1 MNEGI
6 LAENSVAS
14 RVGKSASK
22 YPSEKFLIP
31 LEAADVAE
39 SRLMRYPACLLIPCA
54 LLVTTA
60 RAASYGAPA
69 APAKPAVA
77 TSAPAPAAAA
87 SSSAPAPA
95 AAATSDKPVPVT
107 MPLDLF
113 NGKDLTGWSYVAS
126 GKPAD
131 IARVCSVKDG
141 VLVCTG
147 SPQGYLLLN
156 DVRANYVLHFE
167 WRWTTANPKNNSGGL
182 LNITDGPLQQNLWP
196 ISFQAQ
202 TKTTFAGD
210 IILMSTAA
218 CAEAP
223 AGKTANKQKDPSEKA
238 IGEWNTADVV
248 VRGDAIEYTV
258 NGVLQNK
265 VTKCVPSFGKIGF
278 QLEGYPYEMR
288 NIKLSPL
295 PAAAP

>member
-1 MNEGI
+1 MAN
-6 LAENSVAS
+6 VAD
-14 RVGKSASK
+14 SK
-22 YPSEKFLIP
+22 P
-31 LEAADVAE
+31 
-39 SRLMRYPACLLIPCA
+39 MRYPACLLIPFA
-54 LLVTTA
+54 LLATNV

-69 APAKPAVA
+69 KLDASAAAAPAPAVA
-77 TSAPAPAAAA
+77 SASTPVPATSAAPAPAATAA
-87 SSSAPAPA
+87 
-95 AAATSDKPVPVT
+95 SDKPVPVT
-107 MPLDLF
+107 APLDLF

-131 IARVCSVKDG
+131 VNRVCSVKDG

-156 DVRANYVLHFE
+156 DVRADYVLHFE
-167 WRWTTANPKNNSGGL
+167 WRWTTSNPKNNSGGL
-182 LNITDGPLQQNLWP
+182 MNITDGPLQQGIWP
-196 ISFQAQ
+196 VCFQAQ

-210 IILMSTAA
+210 IISMSSAA

-238 IGEWNTADVV
+238 IGEWNAADVV
-248 VRGDAIEYTV
+248 VHGDTIEYTV

>member
-1 MNEGI
+1 
-6 LAENSVAS
+6 
-14 RVGKSASK
+14 
-22 YPSEKFLIP
+22 
-31 LEAADVAE
+31 
-39 SRLMRYPACLLIPCA
+39 MRYPVLLIPIA
-54 LLVTTA
+54 LLAANA

-69 APAKPAVA
+69 APAKPAA
-77 TSAPAPAAAA
+77 SAASAPAPVADTSSASPPA
-87 SSSAPAPA
+87 SSAAPVSAAPA
-95 AAATSDKPVPVT
+95 AATDKPVPVT
-107 MPLDLF
+107 APLDLF

-131 IARVCSVKDG
+131 IARVCSVKDD

-147 SPQGYLLLN
+147 SPQGYLLLG

-167 WRWTTANPKNNSGGL
+167 WRWTTSNPKNNSGGL

-210 IILMSTAA
+210 IISMSSAA

-238 IGEWNTADVV
+238 IGDWNAADVV
-248 VRGDAIEYTV
+248 VRGDTIEYTV

-295 PAAAP
+295 PAAAR